1 MTFTSHSHQE
11 FLKIVN
17 DDIRGNADPKYHTAL
32 RKPESARMWLD
43 ALLELK
49 RSCETQLAEDKA
61 LRSEARLKTWSK
73 EDWSKFVA
81 ERDRWRAGTIR
92 FKNGIENKIAEASTL
107 QTQNLAQAIAAHHK
121 AILAAAPDDDTSVA
135 DEKLWAEV
143 GLRFA

>member
-17 DDIRGNADPKYHTAL
+17 DDIRGNADSKYHVAL
-32 RKPESARMWLD
+32 RKPESAQMWLD

-61 LRSEARLKTWSK
+61 LRAEAKLKRWTT
-73 EDWSKFVA
+73 EDWSRFVA
-81 ERDRWRAGTIR
+81 ERARWRAGTIR
-92 FKNGIENKIAEASTL
+92 FKNGIENKIAEARTL
-107 QTQNLAQAIAAHHK
+107 QTQNLTEAIIAHYK
-121 AILAAAPDDDTSVA
+121 AITAAGPDDDTSVA

-143 GLRFA
+143 GLQFP